1 MLDPNLVNNATY
13 DDNSD
18 NSSINTRKSDPY
30 NIINSYSNTNSTNS
44 KDQIVKKSVI
54 AIENEINADKISC
67 KLCANKSNHND
78 SYIILSCNHM
88 FHIYCLA
95 DNHYNDN
102 YRLDIIGSEYF
113 STRKCP
119 TCEKQLQTEELM
131 FLHSKFLSYTKGKVE
146 SHQQSILCL
155 ETQFNKIKEELR
167 ICYEY
172 KQKLDNEREKSKQ
185 IVTSLMTLM

>member
-1 MLDPNLVNNATY
+1 MLESTNLMNNATY
-13 DDNSD
+13 DDNSSI
-18 NSSINTRKSDPY
+18 SSTRKSETY

-44 KDQIVKKSVI
+44 KDQIVKKSVM
-54 AIENEINADKISC
+54 AIENEINTDKISC
-67 KLCANKSNHND
+67 KLCANKSNQND

-95 DNHYNDN
+95 DYHYNDN
-102 YRLDIIGSEYF
+102 HRLDIISSEYF

-146 SHQQSILCL
+146 SHQESILNL